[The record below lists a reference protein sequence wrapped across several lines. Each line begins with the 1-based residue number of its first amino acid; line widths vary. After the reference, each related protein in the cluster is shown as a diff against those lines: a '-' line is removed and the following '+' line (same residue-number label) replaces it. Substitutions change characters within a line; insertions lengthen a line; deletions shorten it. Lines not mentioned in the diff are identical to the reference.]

1 MVWIN
6 QGRWRA
12 TSSFLLDYR
21 AKRGKTHEIS
31 DELVLGLVVKIVIII
46 TLFSLCTF
54 SKMHFLTLLLDN
66 IALAELLVIT
76 CVIISHSYFYFLNPT
91 SPKIHLNLSY
101 FTVVFSLQ
109 NQDITWNMWC
119 LDIWIKALLWWWV
132 KGKWKKFCYQAVRDN
147 HTWSDGQVIC
157 YSLFVPIFLAEDRS
171 VDVRL

>member
-76 CVIISHSYFYFLNPT
+76 CVIISHSYFYFWTLLPPKFTKILLHSSIFT
-91 SPKIHLNLSY
+91 SKSRH
-101 FTVVFSLQ
+101 
-109 NQDITWNMWC
+109 NMWC

-132 KGKWKKFCYQAVRDN
+132 KGKWKKFCYHQCER
-147 HTWSDGQVIC
+147 
-157 YSLFVPIFLAEDRS
+157 
-171 VDVRL
+171 

>member
-76 CVIISHSYFYFLNPT
+76 CVIISHYYFCFLNPT
-91 SPKIHLNLSY
+91 SPKIQSPKFFLQDFEFWQNCFLLLGWKWCILRDGSNWFSY
-101 FTVVFSLQ
+101 LLFRA
-109 NQDITWNMWC
+109 NQLTYCDMTN
-119 LDIWIKALLWWWV
+119 
-132 KGKWKKFCYQAVRDN
+132 
-147 HTWSDGQVIC
+147 
-157 YSLFVPIFLAEDRS
+157 
-171 VDVRL
+171 